1 MNEILHAN
9 IFFIIASVGVVVF
22 IIITSLI
29 LFQVYKVVRL
39 IRRIVERVER
49 GSEVLSEDIEE
60 LRHNF
65 NPTRIIS
72 FIMSL
77 IPMAGA
83 AKRKRK

>member
-1 MNEILHAN
+1 MELNEVLHAN

-22 IIITSLI
+22 IIITSVI
-29 LFQVYKVVRL
+29 LYQVLKVVKAV
-39 IRRIVERVER
+39 RRIVERVER
-49 GSEVLSEDIEE
+49 GSEVLAEDIED

-77 IPMAGA
+77 IPGI
-83 AKRKRK
+83 KR